1 MLPAIRKLS
10 CFCRGKG
17 QQHIGIH
24 YVAFLP
30 ESQFS
35 TVFFCKQLH
44 AADMAPITR
53 EQALENALASSRIEG
68 YEVTEQTRADCR
80 RLMDGKVD
88 ARTLA
93 AEILA
98 RRRAQRG

>member
-1 MLPAIRKLS
+1 
-10 CFCRGKG
+10 
-17 QQHIGIH
+17 
-24 YVAFLP
+24 
-30 ESQFS
+30 
-35 TVFFCKQLH
+35 
-44 AADMAPITR
+44 MAPITR

-68 YEVTEQTRADCR
+68 YEVTEQTRR

-98 RRRAQRG
+98 RRRAQLY

>member
-1 MLPAIRKLS
+1 MIAFARLIVYNGYRMI
-10 CFCRGKG
+10 GKAVL
-17 QQHIGIH
+17 
-24 YVAFLP
+24 Y
-30 ESQFS
+30 
-35 TVFFCKQLH
+35 
-44 AADMAPITR
+44 MAPITR

>member
-1 MLPAIRKLS
+1 MHLVALS
-10 CFCRGKG
+10 YIIDEKTKG
-17 QQHIGIH
+17 GFV
-24 YVAFLP
+24 YG
-30 ESQFS
+30 
-35 TVFFCKQLH
+35 TN
-44 AADMAPITR
+44 TR